1 MALGLTQMLL
11 TASPSAAGVMVTPN
25 VAFAPE

>member
-1 MALGLTQMLL
+1 MALGLTQIQLR
-11 TASPSAAGVMVTPN
+11 ACAAGVMVTPN